1 MAAEPGKHPPPAPPP
16 VVRPSNRSAAAEL
29 QAALRPLVS
38 LIGKSAKAR
47 RKLAPASWQ
56 HRMLTDNLRAL
67 RLAAALLTSR
77 PATRVRF
84 PPGELQAALRALAAL
99 AARTEKTLA
108 KFAPGSAHH
117 TLQRNRL
124 RALRLAAARTRS
136 ELEKHTVAC

>member
-1 MAAEPGKHPPPAPPP
+1 MAAESGKYPRPAPPP
-16 VVRPSNRSAAAEL
+16 AVRPSNRSTTAQL
-29 QAALRPLVS
+29 HAALQPLVS
-38 LIGKSAKAR
+38 LIDKSAKAR

-77 PATRVRF
+77 PATRMRF
-84 PPGELQAALRALAAL
+84 PPGELQAALRTLAVMTV
-99 AARTEKTLA
+99 RTEKTLA